1 MPLSNSAIPSF
12 VRKVHRTSSIMM
24 GSWATLALVVLL
36 GVLPATIKAQIAIGD
51 TFVVRAIYKDY
62 TGMSG
67 GWTEATEVVDSIVA
81 DGDTTVYH
89 FSVLDTE
96 TDWLFEMGGTMAP
109 LITAA
114 TSRLT
119 VLAGKPASIQAN
131 SPRFDG
137 LSWILPEKSSFLF
150 HDAIQPIAEL
160 CPIPIDSSIADYS
173 DSDFYLVRYADTAGM
188 RWMKNARPWVPGERP
203 LRGMHM
209 AFESAQDTTGSF
221 DSSPEIV
228 FLTDIWGDPG
238 WVPTTPGS
246 PEANPLHLKRF
257 MAICPYHHLDT
268 AAVPMGEGR
277 YGTEILAYRP
287 VSLSV
292 AHDARR
298 WTAGSVSGDSPHGS
312 RFSLLGRQVSD
323 RARTTNQIQVRVHP
337 KQEAAKEVVGPKP

>member
-1 MPLSNSAIPSF
+1 MRA
-12 VRKVHRTSSIMM
+12 
-24 GSWATLALVVLL
+24 GWATVAWVVLL
-36 GVLPATIKAQIAIGD
+36 GALPVTIKAQIAVGD

-62 TGMSG
+62 TCMSG

-188 RWMKNARPWVPGERP
+188 RWAKNVRPWGVAELPF
-203 LRGMHM
+203 RGMHM
-209 AFESAQDTTGSF
+209 AFESAQDTTGSL
-221 DSSPEIV
+221 DSLPEIEYMV
-228 FLTDIWGDPG
+228 AERYGDPG
-238 WVPTTPGS
+238 WIPTTQGS